1 MPVLHTTRFRSRT
14 DYGQVPAHLQNYYNG
29 SLWSEYIGQYESFTF
44 YHSIRDN
51 TNRKVN
57 GKYPDSDVQSVKI
70 EGKLLSSL
78 PDYAENPQRSSITR
92 ALKYPPL
99 IKPEAVLG
107 MVPDFPD
114 SLWDDFYLDA
124 FSEFGN
130 QVPEEISSY
139 NFLWEAQKI
148 GELIPKLSS
157 SISKSVSDGY
167 LNYQFGWKPFLGDL
181 KTLGN
186 IATVVQDRLNHLIAI
201 NGKTTRLSSK
211 RKNAM
216 LPVAYRPWTPGNWQ
230 LRLRSY
236 DATLRA
242 NARLYSNLDGLKS
255 ESAFWKAAVVTLGL
269 TNPTKAL
276 WESVPFS
283 FMFDWFN
290 RMGKRIF
297 NLAVNPFKGDYVV
310 SRPCTSLAETALIDF
325 RWNYLYDAGINPLV
339 KIGTFTVNRFTR
351 YAGFPA
357 QPSIFNIDG
366 LSPKQQT
373 LFMALLNSAR

>member
-1 MPVLHTTRFRSRT
+1 MPVLHTTRLRSRT
-14 DYGQVPAHLQNYYNG
+14 DYGLVPVHLQNFYQG
-29 SLWSEYIGQYESFTF
+29 VLWAEYTGEFESFTT
-44 YHSIRDN
+44 YQTIRDN
-51 TNRKVN
+51 VNRKVN

-78 PDYAENPQRSSITR
+78 PDYLNGNNSFTKAN
-92 ALKYPPL
+92 KYPPL

-107 MVPDFPD
+107 MVPEFPQ
-114 SLWDDFYLDA
+114 SLWDDFYADA
-124 FSEFGN
+124 FDEFAV
-130 QVPEEISSY
+130 QVPEEVSSY

-186 IATVVQDRLNHLIAI
+186 IATVVQERLDHLIAI

-216 LPVAYRPWTPGNWQ
+216 LPVAYRPWVGTNWE

-242 NARLYSNLDGLKS
+242 NARLFSDLHDLKK
-255 ESAFWKAAVVTLGL
+255 ESAFWKTAVNTLGL
-269 TNPTKAL
+269 LNPTKAL
-276 WESVPFS
+276 WESIPFS

-297 NLAVNPFKGDYVV
+297 NMAVNPFKGDYLVT
-310 SRPCTSLAETALIDF
+310 RPCTSLTETAIVDF
-325 RWNYLYDAGINPLV
+325 RWSYLPELNPVV

-373 LFMALLNSAR
+373 LFMALLRSSAR